1 MRMHVRRFSRLKNA
15 FSKNLEHHVAAVS
28 LHMMFYHFVQIS
40 ADAQDRARD
49 GGWRQRTSLGDLGHR
64 QVD

>member
-1 MRMHVRRFSRLKNA
+1 
-15 FSKNLEHHVAAVS
+15 
-28 LHMMFYHFVQIS
+28 MMFYHFVQIS

-49 GGWRQRTSLGDLGHR
+49 GGWRQRTSLGDLGRR